1 MITAQV
7 VGHFGEFT
15 VVHPV
20 SPSPWLPGDWIEC
33 IPARHPPASETA
45 DDVSLEALDA
55 LFDEANRAVADAH
68 SAVDR
73 LFGG

>member
-7 VGHFGEFT
+7 VGHFGEFAI
-15 VVHPV
+15 VHPV
-20 SPSPWLPGDWIEC
+20 SPSTWLPGDWIEC
-33 IPARHPPASETA
+33 TPVRPPHASALAE
-45 DDVSLEALDA
+45 DVSIEALDA

-68 SAVDR
+68 AAVDR